1 MSKILLII
9 IGSLVIFSAIGY
21 FLYSLF
27 IREADLSVYWR
38 KRQIRNK
45 ESNQIKKDIYLKELQ
60 LKAYQE
66 LIILTVKCRN
76 LVQKISL
83 EINNQLTQRS
93 ATNPIQTIEL
103 LFLDMFLKE
112 IDQLVTDLN
121 NFKIKLEIE
130 LPEKTNNYL
139 NQLTKCMS
147 EIHEIISKIISS
159 LPDQQLNSEN
169 LSDFNRQITDKYT
182 LLINLHKWIIN
193 HFQGVFTTMQI

>member
-27 IREADLSVYWR
+27 IREANVSAYWG
-38 KRQIRNK
+38 KRQFRNK
-45 ESNQIKKDIYLKELQ
+45 ESDQIKKDIYLKELQ
-60 LKAYQE
+60 LKAFQE
-66 LIILTVKCRN
+66 LIRLTVKCRN

-83 EINNQLTQRS
+83 EINNLITQRS

-103 LFLDMFLKE
+103 HSLDMFLKE
-112 IDQLVTDLN
+112 NDQLLSDLN
-121 NFKIKLEIE
+121 NFKIKLEIK
-130 LPEKTNNYL
+130 LPEETSNFLK
-139 NQLTKCMS
+139 QLTECMS
-147 EIHEIISKIISS
+147 EIHEIIRKIISS

-169 LSDFNRQITDKYT
+169 LSDFNRQIADKHA
-182 LLINLHKWIIN
+182 LLIDLHKWIIN